1 MKVPA
6 DEAVFDSA
14 WLSRGLLASPNWRH
28 GHLEVVS
35 TARIGVEYGLSG
47 RTHRVVAESE
57 RGGRVSFV
65 VKEEKA
71 DAVERELLF
80 HRELGEAL
88 LGSVPECY
96 GGGSDPE
103 LDRGL
108 LFLEDVAPAE
118 QGDVLRGCTDE
129 RAEALVRV
137 LARIHAAGWRERED
151 AFPSTFPRW
160 SMRPLDR
167 DQWKDRLARA
177 VVRYPTI
184 VTPDFSARLD
194 DLPHKI
200 PRTLTE
206 LRAGPTSWIHVDA
219 HLDNVLWR
227 PDGSAVLLDWCGAAI
242 GPPAVDLA
250 RCLTEGI
257 DAGSH
262 PERAE
267 ALLSA
272 YTH

>member
-14 WLSRGLLASPNWRH
+14 WLSRGLFASPNWRH

-35 TARIGVEYGLSG
+35 TARIGVEYGSSG
-47 RTHRVVAESE
+47 RTHSVVAESE

-108 LFLEDVAPAE
+108 LSWRMSLPPSRATHSA
-118 QGDVLRGCTDE
+118 GTRTRRLRLWYECS
-129 RAEALVRV
+129 RA
-137 LARIHAAGWRERED
+137 
-151 AFPSTFPRW
+151 
-160 SMRPLDR
+160 SM
-167 DQWKDRLARA
+167 
-177 VVRYPTI
+177 
-184 VTPDFSARLD
+184 
-194 DLPHKI
+194 
-200 PRTLTE
+200 
-206 LRAGPTSWIHVDA
+206 
-219 HLDNVLWR
+219 
-227 PDGSAVLLDWCGAAI
+227 
-242 GPPAVDLA
+242 PPAGGRGKTPSRA
-250 RCLTEGI
+250 RFRVGRCAPSIATNGKTTL
-257 DAGSH
+257 
-262 PERAE
+262 P
-267 ALLSA
+267 ALSSVIRPS
-272 YTH
+272 